1 MKEFRMLTSN
11 NLTNNSKNKAHYS
24 NLDTEVATSPALYPP
39 SKFYSAVTNP
49 QYHSTFDT
57 SNTRGAHTSNQFRT
71 NNNLAAKSQSNV
83 ARPQY

>member
-1 MKEFRMLTSN
+1 MLTSN
-11 NLTNNSKNKAHYS
+11 HFTNNSKNKAHYS
-24 NLDTEVATSPALYPP
+24 NPNTEGATSPALYPP

-57 SNTRGAHTSNQFRT
+57 SNTRGAPASNQFRT